1 MQIFS
6 RWPESQARTVRWI
19 LLLGWLLLIIS
30 LFFPAISLPQGM
42 TPTCADWMKSCAVHS
57 QPGNRIFNTQLSASP
72 EELLTKLKTEL
83 SAQGYKE
90 RQINTVVGAWGFNL
104 VMEPPGGTSV
114 DGTPADKVALL
125 VAQAAA
131 IAPGR
136 LNLNLRFE
144 ASGR

>member
-1 MQIFS
+1 M
-6 RWPESQARTVRWI
+6 RWYLPLIGLALSLHTSLALAAPAAGFLARI
-19 LLLGWLLLIIS
+19 KLPLPKPAAPLFAANGLGQTS
-30 LFFPAISLPQGM
+30 L
-42 TPTCADWMKSCAVHS
+42 
-57 QPGNRIFNTQLSASP
+57 NTQLSASP
-72 EELLTKLKTEL
+72 EDLLTKLKTEL
-83 SAQGYKE
+83 TAQGYKE
-90 RQINTVVGAWGFNL
+90 RQINTVVGAWGFHL

>member
-1 MQIFS
+1 M
-6 RWPESQARTVRWI
+6 RWHLPLIGLALSLQTSLAFAAPAAGLLARLILPLPKPAAPLFAANGLGQA
-19 LLLGWLLLIIS
+19 S
-30 LFFPAISLPQGM
+30 L
-42 TPTCADWMKSCAVHS
+42 
-57 QPGNRIFNTQLSASP
+57 NTQLSASP

-114 DGTPADKVALL
+114 DGTPADKFALL

>member
-1 MQIFS
+1 M
-6 RWPESQARTVRWI
+6 RWCLPLIGLALSLQTSLAFAAPAAGLLAR
-19 LLLGWLLLIIS
+19 LKLPLPKPAAPLFAANGLGQTS
-30 LFFPAISLPQGM
+30 L
-42 TPTCADWMKSCAVHS
+42 
-57 QPGNRIFNTQLSASP
+57 NTQLSASP
-72 EELLTKLKTEL
+72 EDLLTKLKTEL
-83 SAQGYKE
+83 TAQGYKE